1 MLAKENLEKE
11 MMNDLDESQMMLL
24 FAINAVKRNILP
36 GIVLFNLLEI
46 LLLKEDDHNSEPPV
60 LILEP

>member
-1 MLAKENLEKE
+1 

-24 FAINAVKRNILP
+24 FAINAVKRDILP
-36 GIVLFNLLEI
+36 EIVLSNLLEI
-46 LLLKEDDHNSEPPV
+46 LLPKEDDHNLGPPI